1 MSIFSL
7 YSVDGSPVFH
17 GYNDYSDDDPL
28 FRDYSIEINNNGCP
42 ECPCGRYE
50 HEPMD
55 IYALCEAMLKASN
68 IKSALQSAYV
78 SYTMSKS
85 RELWTKPYFW
95 SISMGLDCLV
105 KFYVSI
111 AKESPKTNFLNFSH
125 FEIFADLDILCNT

>member
-1 MSIFSL
+1 M
-7 YSVDGSPVFH
+7 DGSPVFH

-78 SYTMSKS
+78 SYTMSKA
-85 RELWTKPYFW
+85 RELLTKSYF
-95 SISMGLDCLV
+95 MV
-105 KFYVSI
+105 NFYG
-111 AKESPKTNFLNFSH
+111 FG
-125 FEIFADLDILCNT
+125 

>member
-1 MSIFSL
+1 M
-7 YSVDGSPVFH
+7 DGSPVFH

-78 SYTMSKS
+78 SYTMSKA
-85 RELWTKPYFW
+85 RELCIKPYLW
-95 SISMGLDCLV
+95 SISMGLDSLV
-105 KFYVSI
+105 KFCVSI
-111 AKESPKTNFLNFSH
+111 AKVSPLSSFHFLNVFQP
-125 FEIFADLDILCNT
+125 FCDIC

>member
-1 MSIFSL
+1 M
-7 YSVDGSPVFH
+7 DGSPVFH

-55 IYALCEAMLKASN
+55 IYALCEAMLKASH

-78 SYTMSKS
+78 SYTMSKA
-85 RELWTKPYFW
+85 REL
-95 SISMGLDCLV
+95 
-105 KFYVSI
+105 
-111 AKESPKTNFLNFSH
+111 
-125 FEIFADLDILCNT
+125 